1 MTEVTRLEFDH
12 DYYRLH
18 CLIVD
23 IIECVVF
30 LFILI
35 E

>member
-12 DYYRLH
+12 DYFRLH

-23 IIECVVF
+23 IIECAD
-30 LFILI
+30 L
-35 E
+35 